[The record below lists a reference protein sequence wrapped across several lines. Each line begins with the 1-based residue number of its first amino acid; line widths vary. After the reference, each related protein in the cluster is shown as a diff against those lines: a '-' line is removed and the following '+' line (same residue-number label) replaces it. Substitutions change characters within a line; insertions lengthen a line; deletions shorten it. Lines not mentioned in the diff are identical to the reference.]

1 MKQQKLKRKNYY
13 LFPYQIERVE
23 KYAKKLSKT
32 LPKHSK
38 PISGSVAL
46 QQLIDE
52 LPE

>member
-1 MKQQKLKRKNYY
+1 MKKQKLKRKNYY

-23 KYAKKLSKT
+23 KYAKKLSKNAKQ
-32 LPKHSK
+32 PV
-38 PISGSVAL
+38 SGSVAL